1 MPPIETG
8 PTLPVGRI
16 EPGSLNLQALRNAAG
31 MSDTETEKKPTTSAT
46 AEVVRSDALEPGQP
60 PIDTDRVAM
69 IRKAVESGTY
79 PILPARIA
87 DAIIA
92 AGLLLRVTK

>member
-31 MSDTETEKKPTTSAT
+31 MSERETEKKPTTSAT
-46 AEVVRSDALEPGQP
+46 AQVVRSDALEPGQP
-60 PIDTDRVAM
+60 PIDTDRVTL
-69 IRKAVESGTY
+69 IRKAIESGTY
-79 PILPARIA
+79 PLTPAKVA
-87 DAIIA
+87 DAIVA
-92 AGLLLRVTK
+92 AGLLLRVAK